1 MSHEQNSVEIEVD
14 VKAQCIIVGCELHD
28 ELSTAVLHTY
38 CAGLLSRRRRPP
50 TTRLI
55 LPRHVWVLSGRC
67 DVVSCELA
75 RRAVRR
81 GPTAYSIMCRRDD
94 NRGRQDLDRSDR
106 NRISYVYRLSASLPT
121 NVDSPRDPAA
131 RPCTSLPPAAQL
143 TDTRA
148 RPSDN
153 AHVMPGPACTGRGR
167 RVETWHLPLPGR
179 QVSPRYRVRPSLW
192 VIE

>member
-1 MSHEQNSVEIEVD
+1 VSYTTSYLLRCYIHTAPECCLDAAARPLHAWCCRVM
-14 VKAQCIIVGCELHD
+14 CEYL
-28 ELSTAVLHTY
+28 LVTVLI
-38 CAGLLSRRRRPP
+38 GF
-50 TTRLI
+50 
-55 LPRHVWVLSGRC
+55 RC

-75 RRAVRR
+75 RR
-81 GPTAYSIMCRRDD
+81 GPTAYSIICRRDD
-94 NRGRQDLDRSDR
+94 NRGRRDLDRSDR

-167 RVETWHLPLPGR
+167 RAINASASRNLAFAPPR
-179 QVSPRYRVRPSLW
+179 QTSFPSLQG
-192 VIE
+192 